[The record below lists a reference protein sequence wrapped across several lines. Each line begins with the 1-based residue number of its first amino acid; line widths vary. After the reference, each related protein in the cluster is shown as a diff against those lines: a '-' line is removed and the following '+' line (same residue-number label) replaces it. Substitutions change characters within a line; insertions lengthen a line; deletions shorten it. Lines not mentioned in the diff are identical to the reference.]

1 MWLLFTV
8 PGISPNGKSMD
19 FSMSIYLCN
28 GRRMPSVFRSPVVIF
43 SRMNSSS

>member
-8 PGISPNGKSMD
+8 PGISPNGKLMD

-28 GRRMPSVFRSPVVIF
+28 GRCMPSVFRPPVGF
-43 SRMNSSS
+43 SRA